1 MFQKIKKT
9 NFPPKEKPVLIW
21 DGTCGFCKYWVTRW
35 KMKTKD
41 AIVYKTYQDA
51 HKDFPDIPLKEFKK
65 ASRLIELD
73 GSIYSGPDSAYRCYT
88 YSDAIKWNAHRWYI
102 NNRSFQR
109 LSDHGYNFIAKH
121 RPEMFKLTKLL
132 FGPNPTDFKPY
143 WVFYILAIILLVFAV
158 FQ

>member
-1 MFQKIKKT
+1 MGSIGILEITLIFLLIILIYGGKKL
-9 NFPPKEKPVLIW
+9 PELAR
-21 DGTCGFCKYWVTRW
+21 GLGLG
-35 KMKTKD
+35 
-41 AIVYKTYQDA
+41 
-51 HKDFPDIPLKEFKK
+51 LKEFKK

-88 YSDAIKWNAHRWYI
+88 YSDSIKWNAHRWYV